1 MAKPEKAIEEE
12 LVRLVEEHIMG
23 LFSGGKEIFQT
34 LN

>member
-12 LVRLVEEHIMG
+12 LVRLVGEHIMV